1 MFGIADEDVARDAFD
16 VAGAGP
22 MSEGSGHVGELPLA
36 LGGEGVK
43 GWDTCEGG
51 RV

>member
-1 MFGIADEDVARDAFD
+1 VFGIADGDVARDAFD

-22 MSEGSGHVGELPLA
+22 MSEGSGRVEELPLA
-36 LGGEGVK
+36 LGGEGVN

-51 RV
+51 GV